1 MNVKGIDV
9 SQHNGN
15 IDFNKVKAAGYKFVI
30 IRCNNWD
37 NNLNKV
43 VKDIRFDDNYRKAKA
58 AGLDVGTYYYT
69 WYTDAAGAKH
79 DAELCKEYIKGKTFE
94 YPIYFDLEWQKAFAR
109 GKAVCSDMV
118 KTFCDAMEKAG
129 YFAGLYISRSP
140 LQQYI
145 TAEVANRYAL
155 WIAEYD
161 CRCNYNGTYGMW
173 QYSDKGRVN
182 GISNNVDLD
191 ICYVDYPK
199 IIKDKGLNGYK
210 KPSQP
215 KAKPILDKAGFKN
228 GDKSLGV
235 LCLKEWLAFARDKG
249 MTSANFDCSHDKF
262 AAGTEKAVN
271 DILTKW
277 GYQQNGVAGKNF
289 IKKLANSLKK

>member
-1 MNVKGIDV
+1 MNTKGIDV
-9 SQHNGN
+9 SQWQGN
-15 IDFNKVKAAGYKFVI
+15 IDFTKVKAAGYKFVI

-37 NNLNKV
+37 NNYNCV
-43 VKDIRFDDNYRKAKA
+43 VKDIRFEDNYRKAKA

-109 GKAVCSDMV
+109 GKAVCSEMV
-118 KTFCDAMEKAG
+118 KIFCDSMEKAG

-145 TAEVANRYAL
+145 TADVASRYAL
-155 WIAEYD
+155 WIAEYGSK
-161 CRCNYNGTYGMW
+161 CNYNGTYGMW
-173 QYSDKGRVN
+173 QYTSEGSVP
-182 GISNNVDLD
+182 GIQNYCDLD
-191 ICYVDYPK
+191 VCYVDYPK
-199 IIKDKGLNGYK
+199 IIKEKGLNSYPMPL
-210 KPSQP
+210 KPTP
-215 KAKPILDKAGFKN
+215 KPILDKTGFEN
-228 GDKSLGV
+228 GDKDLGV
-235 LCLKEWLAFARDKG
+235 LALKQLLSLARDKG

-277 GYQQNGVAGKNF
+277 GYQQNGVAGEKF
-289 IKKLANSLKK
+289 IRKLANTLEK

>member
-1 MNVKGIDV
+1 MVVQGLDI
-9 SQHNGN
+9 SQWQGN
-15 IDFNKVKAAGYKFVI
+15 IDFTKVKAAGYKFVI
-30 IRCNNWD
+30 IRCNNWSD
-37 NNLNKV
+37 QYNGV
-43 VKDIRFDDNYRKAKA
+43 VKDTCFEINYRKAKA
-58 AGLDVGTYYYT
+58 AGLDVGVYYFT
-69 WYTDAAGAKH
+69 WQTDAAGAQR
-79 DAELCKEYIKGKTFE
+79 DAELCKEYIKGKNFE

-109 GKAVCSDMV
+109 GKAVCSEMV

-145 TAEVANRYAL
+145 TAEVASRYAL
-155 WIAEYD
+155 WIAEYGSK
-161 CRCNYNGTYGMW
+161 CNYNGSYGMW

-182 GISNNVDLD
+182 GISVNVDMD

-215 KAKPILDKAGFKN
+215 AEKPILDKEGFKV

-235 LCLKEWLAFARDKG
+235 LCLKEWLAFARNKG
-249 MTSANFDCSHDKF
+249 MTSANFDPSHDSF

-271 DILTKW
+271 DILAKW
-277 GYQQNGVAGKNF
+277 GYQANGIAGEKF
-289 IKKLANSLKK
+289 IRKLADCLK